1 MNGLKQWIR
10 SYKALTRPWVLVC
23 SLLVFP
29 GILLGLCC
37 VCVSQLPMDAT
48 PFAILAMMC
57 GSVILDGWVFGGI
70 YMKGSGMFELMKAS
84 MAGEGLMK
92 NGMRMDI
99 LRQLL
104 VCGGIIGS
112 VMGIQKY
119 SMMQIGTVVGM
130 VFDMVLL
137 TLFCARHF
145 GGLRMQLLFGYLGG
159 IFTMVLFF
167 VLIHLVYGR
176 GISKAVQLGLLA
188 MVWLM
193 ALGLIWLTDWYNR
206 RCVANSFYDG
216 NFKR

>member
-10 SYKALTRPWVLVC
+10 SYKTLTRPWVLVC

-57 GSVILDGWVFGGI
+57 GSVIFDGWVFGGI
-70 YMKGSGMFELMKAS
+70 YMKDFGMFELMKAS
-84 MAGEGLMK
+84 MAGPRLIR

-104 VCGGIIGS
+104 VCEGMIGI

-119 SMMQIGTVVGM
+119 SLIQIGVVVGM

-145 GGLRMQLLFGYLGG
+145 GNLRMQSLFGYLGG
-159 IFTMVLFF
+159 ILTMVLYF
-167 VLIHLVYGR
+167 VLIHLVYGM
-176 GISKAVQLGLLA
+176 GISMAVQFGLLA
-188 MVWLM
+188 IVWLV
-193 ALGLIWLTDWYNR
+193 ALGLIGLTDWYNR